1 MSVLISYQ
9 DKQCTAEAGLAYLTW
24 QLARR
29 GWQVSAHD
37 KTNRRSA
44 KLKIVSLVHPAGLKI
59 QSRAFSSS
67 AAVSLGSQITSVEE
81 LDFDVMA
88 VTINAKS
95 DVPACFLL
103 KREEVFALMAK
114 DPKGSGYWL
123 DPPKYR
129 RKEFQDRWNDLMHW

>member
-9 DKQCTAEAGLAYLTW
+9 DKQCTSEAGLAYLTW

-44 KLKIVSLVHPAGLKI
+44 KLKIVSLVHPVGLKV
-59 QSRAFSSS
+59 QSRAFSAS
-67 AAVSLGSQITSVEE
+67 AAVSLGSQITLVED

-95 DVPACFLL
+95 DAPACFLL

-114 DPKGSGYWL
+114 DPKGPGYWL

-129 RKEFQDRWNDLMHW
+129 REEFQDRLADLMHW

>member
-1 MSVLISYQ
+1 MSISYQ
-9 DKQCTAEAGLAYLTW
+9 DKQRTAEAGLAYLTW

-37 KTNRRSA
+37 ETNGRSA
-44 KLKIVSLVHPAGLKI
+44 KLKIVSLVHPAALRI
-59 QSRAFSSS
+59 QSRALSSS
-67 AAVSLGSQITSVEE
+67 AAVLLGSQITSVED

-95 DVPACFLL
+95 DAPVCFLL
-103 KREEVFALMAK
+103 TREEVFAMMAK
-114 DPKGSGYWL
+114 DPNGPGYWL

-129 RKEFQDRWNDLMHW
+129 REEFQDRWADLMHW